1 MIARKETFSI
11 IVWVLT
17 IAAGALMLK
26 LSGFDRILIMLAV
39 ALVGGVV
46 HLFVPLLVSQMV
58 CVGAFA
64 VVLVLLLWV
73 AQWRFVRLPKIRE
86 ALPAGKD
93 SAGTKGRDLSKPD
106 APAKEKEQSKQD
118 EE

>member
-1 MIARKETFSI
+1 
-11 IVWVLT
+11 
-17 IAAGALMLK
+17 MLK

-46 HLFVPLLVSQMV
+46 HLFLPLLVSQMV
-58 CVGAFA
+58 WVGAYA

-86 ALPAGKD
+86 ALPATRLNSSKSVKG
-93 SAGTKGRDLSKPD
+93 SASTKGRDLGKPD